1 MSSRFITKKREPF
14 PSQRTKTVRII
25 KLKNQSPKEIPR
37 SFAVVT

>member
-14 PSQRTKTVRII
+14 PSQRTKTVRTL
-25 KLKNQSPKEIPR
+25 KFKNQSPKEIPR